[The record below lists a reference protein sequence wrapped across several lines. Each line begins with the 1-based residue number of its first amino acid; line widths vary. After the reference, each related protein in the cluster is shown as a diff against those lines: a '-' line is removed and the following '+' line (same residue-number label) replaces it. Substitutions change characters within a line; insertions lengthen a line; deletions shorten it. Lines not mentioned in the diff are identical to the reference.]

1 MPTTTM
7 DPPAPSSRPPQG
19 RPARVLYA
27 EDLPELRE
35 LMRLNLQHAGFQIET
50 VGDGGAA
57 LQRLR
62 ADPGEI
68 DLLITDHQMPGMS
81 GLELVGRLRLLS
93 YRGKVMVY
101 SSELDPE
108 VRHTYQRLGV
118 HAILAKPVRAALL
131 RRVVAALLPAAR

>member
-27 EDLPELRE
+27 EDLPDLRE
-35 LMRLNLQHAGFQIET
+35 LMRLNLLRSGFQVET

-62 ADPGEI
+62 AGPAEI
-68 DLLITDHQMPGMS
+68 DLLITDHQMPGMN
-81 GLELVGRLRLLS
+81 GLDLVRSLRLLP
-93 YRGKVMVY
+93 YQGKVMVY
-101 SSELDPE
+101 ASELDPE
-108 VRHTYQRLGV
+108 VNHTYRRLGV
-118 HAILAKPVRAALL
+118 HVILAKPVRPALL
-131 RRVVAALLPAAR
+131 RRVVETLLPAAR

>member
-27 EDLPELRE
+27 EDLPDLRE
-35 LMRLNLQHAGFQIET
+35 LMRLNLLRAGFQVET

-62 ADPGEI
+62 EVPGAI
-68 DLLITDHQMPGMS
+68 DLLITDHQMPGMN
-81 GLELVGRLRLLS
+81 GLELVRSLRLLP
-93 YRGKVMVY
+93 YPGKVMVY
-101 SSELDPE
+101 ASELDPE
-108 VRHTYQRLGV
+108 VEHTYRRLGV
-118 HAILAKPVRAALL
+118 HVILAKPVQPALL
-131 RRVVAALLPAAR
+131 RRVVETLLPAAR